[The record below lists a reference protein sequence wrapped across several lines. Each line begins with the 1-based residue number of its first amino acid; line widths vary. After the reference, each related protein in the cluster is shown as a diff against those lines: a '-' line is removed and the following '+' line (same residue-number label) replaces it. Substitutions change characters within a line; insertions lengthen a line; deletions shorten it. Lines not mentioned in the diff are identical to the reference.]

1 MKAPLDNFLSRPRR
15 VGSAVARLFGYYEKV
30 ILALLA
36 VVIVVSGTYWYRQF
50 TVGRDGSPNAGGS
63 YVEGIVGDEQ
73 ELRQIALRLTKVGFF
88 RFDTDGRLAN
98 VLVKDWQVNP
108 DKTIYNFTLKEKID
122 RNEIITDLENN
133 IDLFGSASVEQNEA
147 GQIVMTTVEPNPSLP
162 LVLTQPLFDY
172 GPYKVS
178 KATDQ
183 TTIFSRNP
191 KEGAQLPYLN
201 KIIVHSYA
209 TKEELQQA
217 LSKKKLDGAEAVDVS
232 IPAGYSLKS
241 YSMERYLAVIFN
253 LNKSPFREPALRQA
267 IVDGQTI
274 PTTPFTLTVADQEP
288 NKTLATEIV
297 KQWEARGAKVTLE
310 VKPMDEIQDKVG
322 PSRTFQALMIGIDY
336 GTELDPTY
344 LWSSTQI
351 RPPGNNLSGIKSA
364 SVDSQIEA
372 IRATLNANERMTLID
387 QLHSQIQKEYAAVFV
402 RQEKI
407 NFVARDRLEI
417 STPWLARTIADR
429 YRSIADWYVK

>member
-1 MKAPLDNFLSRPRR
+1 
-15 VGSAVARLFGYYEKV
+15 VVRLFSYYEKV
-30 ILALLA
+30 ILAFLA

-50 TVGRDGSPNAGGS
+50 TVGRDGSPNVGGS

-73 ELRQIALRLTKVGFF
+73 EMRQIALRLTKVGFF
-88 RFDTDGRLAN
+88 RFDTDGRLQN

-108 DKTIYNFTLKEKID
+108 EKTSYTFTLNDKID

-133 IDLFGSASVEQNEA
+133 IDLFGSATVDQNEV
-147 GQIVMTTVEPNPSLP
+147 GQVLIASSEPNSSLP
-162 LVLTQPLFDY
+162 LILTQPLFDY
-172 GPYKVS
+172 GPYKIS

-201 KIIVHSYA
+201 KIIIHSYES
-209 TKEELQQA
+209 TEELQQA
-217 LSKKKLDGAEAVDVS
+217 LTKKKLDGAEVVDGA
-232 IPAGYSLKS
+232 IPNGYSLKS
-241 YSMERYLAVIFN
+241 YAMERYFAVVFN
-253 LNKSPFREPALRQA
+253 LNKSPFREVALRQA
-267 IVDGQTI
+267 IVDDQAI
-274 PTTPFTLTVADQEP
+274 PATPFTLTVADQEP

-297 KQWEARGAKVTLE
+297 QQWKARGAQVSLE
-310 VKPMDEIQDKVG
+310 LKPTDEIQDKVG
-322 PSRTFQALMIGIDY
+322 PSRTFQALLIGIDY

-364 SVDSQIEA
+364 TVDAQIDA
-372 IRATLNANERMTLID
+372 LKATLNASERLNMID
-387 QLHSQIQKEYAAVFV
+387 GLHGQLQKEYAAVFV

-407 NFVARDRLEI
+407 NFVVKDSHEI
-417 STPWLARTIADR
+417 PTPWLARTIADR